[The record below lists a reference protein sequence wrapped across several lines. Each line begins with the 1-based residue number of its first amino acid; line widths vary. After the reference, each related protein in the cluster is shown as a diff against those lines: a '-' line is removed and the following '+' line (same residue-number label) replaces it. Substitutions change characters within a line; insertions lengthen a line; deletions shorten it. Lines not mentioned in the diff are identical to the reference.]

1 MTLADSGPVPGTGT
15 PEHLIPR
22 MGTLPVSSARH
33 YRTATVVK
41 VIAPPSETQPL
52 HQALTPPPPARVLA
66 GLPAEGVLLTHEQS
80 WILAGTAL
88 GPLLHSL
95 CLAPGEITQIAVHS
109 QSAKVASRSVDA
121 GLQAEDLTQTG
132 RSSADQTDS
141 ESTSAAESTVGGTVA
156 SSASASM
163 QMATGG
169 LAGLIGVQAGGSMNT
184 ALAMQAAWSTGHRDV
199 AETANQSVHQAATDQ
214 AHLHRAQHAA
224 AVREVAE
231 SDRLEVSTRV
241 VANYNHMHAL
251 TMEYFE
257 VEQVYQLRTRVVD
270 AERLLF
276 VPMGRIDFADVTQ
289 RAPALERYRT
299 QIIAAAEDLGL
310 ADVVAKLRSDR
321 LSERPVA
328 ERLTDVTTAIT
339 AATTAHQSASEDL
352 AAKLTAY
359 EDALDRTATARDAV
373 RTARDGT
380 LEARSKAQRAL
391 DHAIA
396 DETAAGNALT
406 ASRAVRDRR
415 SAELD
420 GLNQQFAT
428 LLMAAK
434 LEDEHLF
441 SALAEHELAVNQGI
455 WLRIDPSV
463 YAGLL
468 AHATYQG
475 DRLGDTIDP
484 NPVAVAGDMVG
495 FRWRFRTPAE
505 EAGFRARHLAS
516 GTLEQSVSVPTG
528 GVFGEA
534 VLGSSISAER
544 IDLTRFWNW
553 KDALPPI
560 RPTAIAPQQAWA
572 PTSLD
577 APTTTGNVPAAHLD
591 LGPVSFPQTS
601 SGIDRVASILAHP
614 DLFDD
619 LSGQET
625 TAALA
630 ASAIELTTAS
640 AGEAQKLAND
650 NFKRFMAFQRSVA
663 RSLHD
668 AAKQAQQADK
678 VDPTMAGGVLN
689 HRTDAAAEAAGDP
702 AAGAEV
708 GAAAKGP
715 STQVTFDKDPAPPEK
730 KTAPINAGP
739 APTPAGDDT
748 DEGIQGGN

>member
-1 MTLADSGPVPGTGT
+1 MTLADSGPPPGMGT

-22 MGTLPVSSARH
+22 MGILPVSSARH

-41 VIAPPSETQPL
+41 IIAPPAETQPL
-52 HQALTPPPPARVLA
+52 HRALTPPTPARVLA

-132 RSSADQTDS
+132 RSSADQSDS
-141 ESTSAAESTVGGTVA
+141 ESTSAAESTMGGSIA

-184 ALAMQAAWSTGHRDV
+184 ALAMQAGWSTGHRDV

-214 AHLHRAQHAA
+214 AHLHRAQHTA

-289 RAPALERYRT
+289 RAQALERYRS

-328 ERLTDVTTAIT
+328 DRLADVTTAIT
-339 AATTAHQSASEDL
+339 AATSARQSASDDL
-352 AAKLTAY
+352 AAKVTAY
-359 EDALDRTATARDAV
+359 EDALDVTATARDAV

-380 LEARSKAQRAL
+380 LAARSTAQRAL

-396 DETAAGNALT
+396 DETVAGNALA
-406 ASRAVRDRR
+406 ASRALRDGR

-428 LLMAAK
+428 LVMASN

-441 SALAEHELAVNQGI
+441 SALADHELAVNQGV
-455 WLRIDPSV
+455 WMRIDPSI

-495 FRWRFRTPAE
+495 FRWRFRTAGE

-534 VLGSSISAER
+534 VLGSSLSAER

-560 RPTAIAPQQAWA
+560 QPTALAPQQTWA
-572 PTSLD
+572 PTALD
-577 APTTTGNVPAAHLD
+577 APTTAGNVPAGHLD

-601 SGIDRVASILAHP
+601 SGVDRVASILARP
-614 DLFDD
+614 ELFDD
-619 LSGQET
+619 LSGKDT

-668 AAKQAQQADK
+668 AAKQAQQANK

-689 HRTDAAAEAAGDP
+689 HRTDAAAEAAAGDP
-702 AAGAEV
+702 AGTE
-708 GAAAKGP
+708 AAAKGP
-715 STQVTFDKDPAPPEK
+715 STQVTFDKDAAPPEK
-730 KTAPINAGP
+730 KTTPVNSGP